1 MPKIAFKGFLDHS
14 KPPSFFSANTVTHS
28 PVYLRIDHVTKRF
41 GETVAVNDVSLGI
54 ERGEIFALLGSSGCG
69 KSTLLRVLSGFET
82 PTSGRVWLDGKDVTD
97 LPPYERPMNMMFQSY
112 ALFPHLNVW
121 ENVAFGLKRD
131 GVAKAEIQQRVEDML
146 QLVQLQK
153 FAKRSPHQLSGGQ
166 QQRVALAR
174 SLVKRPQLLMLD
186 EPLGALDK
194 KLREETQVELVK
206 IIKQVGVTCVMV
218 THDQDEAMTMADRI
232 AVMSEGRFLQV
243 GAPSEVYEYPNCR
256 FVADFVGN
264 VNLLDGELTGDEPDH
279 AVVSSAVCQFR
290 VGHGIN
296 GHLGMPVTVAL
307 RPEKILLSLQ
317 NPGLAFNNLSCSVES
332 LSYFGSY
339 TSYHLKMGNG
349 QMLQAWVTNT
359 DRHHENIDIG
369 QQLWAHWQDNAMV
382 VLDR

>member
-1 MPKIAFKGFLDHS
+1 LRWFQRVPGY
-14 KPPSFFSANTVTHS
+14 FFSTNTVTDS
-28 PVYLRIDHVTKRF
+28 SVYLRIDHVTKRF
-41 GETVAVNDVSLGI
+41 GETLAVNDVSLGI
-54 ERGEIFALLGSSGCG
+54 DRGEIFALLGSSGCG

-82 PTSGRVWLDGKDVTD
+82 PTSGSVWLDGKDVTD

-174 SLVKRPQLLMLD
+174 SLVKRPQLLLLD

-264 VNLLDGELTGDEPDH
+264 VNLVDGEITVDDAEKT
-279 AVVSSAVCQFR
+279 VVQSDVCSFF
-290 VGHGIN
+290 VGHGIS
-296 GHLGMPVTVAL
+296 GHLGMQVTVAL
-307 RPEKILLSLQ
+307 RPEKIHLSLDD
-317 NPGLAFNNLSCSVES
+317 LANTHNTVACTVDS

-349 QMLQAWVTNT
+349 QLLQAWVTNT
-359 DRHHENIDIG
+359 NRHHENIEIG
-369 QQLWAHWQDNAMV
+369 QKLWAQWYDNAMV

>member
-1 MPKIAFKGFLDHS
+1 
-14 KPPSFFSANTVTHS
+14 VTDS
-28 PVYLRIDHVTKRF
+28 SVYLRIDHVTKRF
-41 GETVAVNDVSLGI
+41 GETLAVNDVSLGI
-54 ERGEIFALLGSSGCG
+54 DRGEIFALLGSSGCG

-82 PTSGRVWLDGKDVTD
+82 PTSGSVWLDGKDVTD

-174 SLVKRPQLLMLD
+174 SLVKRPQLLLLD

-243 GAPSEVYEYPNCR
+243 GSPSEVYEYPNCR

-264 VNLLDGELTGDEPDH
+264 VNLIDGEVTVDDAEKT
-279 AVVSSAVCQFR
+279 VVQSDVCSFF
-290 VGHGIN
+290 VGHGIS
-296 GHLGMPVTVAL
+296 GHLGMQVTVAL
-307 RPEKILLSLQ
+307 RPEKIHLSLDD
-317 NPGLAFNNLSCSVES
+317 LANTHNTVACTVDS

-349 QMLQAWVTNT
+349 QLLQAWVTNT
-359 DRHHENIDIG
+359 NRHHENIEIG
-369 QQLWAHWQDNAMV
+369 QKLWAQWYDNAMV

>member
-1 MPKIAFKGFLDHS
+1 LRWSQRVPGHL
-14 KPPSFFSANTVTHS
+14 FSTNTVTDS
-28 PVYLRIDHVTKRF
+28 SVYLRVDNVTKRF
-41 GETVAVNDVSLGI
+41 GETLAVNDVSLDI

-174 SLVKRPQLLMLD
+174 SLVKRPQLLLLD

-232 AVMSEGRFLQV
+232 AVMSDGRFLQV

-256 FVADFVGN
+256 FVADFIGN
-264 VNLLDGELTGDEPDH
+264 VNLIDGEI
-279 AVVSSAVCQFR
+279 VVDDAEKTVIQSDVCSFF
-290 VGHGIN
+290 VGHGIS
-296 GHLGMPVTVAL
+296 GHLGMQVTVAL
-307 RPEKILLSLQ
+307 RPEKIHLSLE
-317 NPGLAFNNLSCSVES
+317 NLANTHNSVACTVES

-339 TSYHLKMGNG
+339 TSYHLKLANG
-349 QMLQAWVTNT
+349 ALFQARVTNT
-359 DRHHENIDIG
+359 DRHHENIEIG
-369 QQLWAHWQDNAMV
+369 QELWAQWYDNAMV
-382 VLDR
+382 VLNR